1 MKENSV
7 LNKPVGIWI
16 RVSTE
21 DQAKGESPEHHEERA
36 RSYAKSRG
44 WEVKELYNLAGQ
56 SGKAVREHPE
66 AKRMMKDVERGH
78 ITGLV
83 FSKLARLSRNRREL
97 EDFSDFFNKHRADLI
112 SLSEAIDTSTAGGR
126 MFFHLLGVFAQ
137 WEREEI
143 TERVNAS
150 VLTRAKLGKSI
161 NGTSPYG
168 YVWKDRK
175 LIIKPEEAAIRR
187 KAYELFLQ
195 YRRKGQV
202 AKELNAAG
210 YRTRNGNIW
219 RDTSVLRIL
228 DESSA
233 KGMYVFN
240 TMRLVGT
247 WQTELKPESEWG
259 RAECPP
265 IVSETLWNQVNQ
277 IIEEQLKKWK
287 KPGKPPVH
295 LFSGLAHCSCGHKMY
310 VAANSPKY
318 FCRKCCNKIAIVD
331 LEAIVRDEMKLFFGQ
346 SERIAGHLQEANR
359 NLTEKSEL
367 LGTHQ
372 REVQK
377 VRDEMTRTHRLY
389 IQEQITAQGFGDFYK
404 PAEERLNQLL
414 TELPKLEAEVDFLK
428 VNKLSADDV
437 LHESASLHDRWP
449 KMEVPEKRKIVEA
462 IIEKVVIG
470 NGEIDI
476 TYSHLP
482 TSIEQCKSQQ
492 KLVALLGIAQ
502 RLVSIKYAQKPRK
515 QKWAKALPVSIKTI
529 GDWIKVKRLEKNIT
543 SGHVALKMGI
553 ATSVVLS
560 WEDGSAQPNDWQLK
574 FLRDFLG
581 FDYPTF
587 LQNPDEK

>member
-1 MKENSV
+1 MKDNSV

-21 DQAKGESPEHHEERA
+21 DQARGESPEHHEERA
-36 RSYAKSRG
+36 RLYAKSRN
-44 WEVKELYNLAGQ
+44 WQVKEVYNLAGQ
-56 SGKAVREHPE
+56 SGKAVMQHPE
-66 AKRMMKDVERGH
+66 ARRMMKDIERGH
-78 ITGLV
+78 VTGLV

-97 EDFSDFFNKHRADLI
+97 EDFSDFFNKHNADLI

-175 LIIKPEEAAIRR
+175 LVIKPEEAAIRR

-219 RDTSVLRIL
+219 RDTSIERIL
-228 DESSA
+228 NESSA
-233 KGMYVFN
+233 KGVYVFN

-277 IIEEQLKKWK
+277 IIEEQLKSWK

-346 SERIAGHLQEANR
+346 SERIAGHLEAANR

-372 REVQK
+372 REIVKMREEMHQTHQLYLHK
-377 VRDEMTRTHRLY
+377 QISGDGFRDLY
-389 IQEQITAQGFGDFYK
+389 T

-428 VNKLSADDV
+428 VNKMSADDV
-437 LHESASLHDRWP
+437 LHESASLYDRWP

-470 NGEIDI
+470 DGEIDI

-482 TSIEQCKSQQ
+482 TSIEQCKNQ
-492 KLVALLGIAQ
+492 Q
-502 RLVSIKYAQKPRK
+502 RLG
-515 QKWAKALPVSIKTI
+515 T
-529 GDWIKVKRLEKNIT
+529 G
-543 SGHVALKMGI
+543 
-553 ATSVVLS
+553 
-560 WEDGSAQPNDWQLK
+560 
-574 FLRDFLG
+574 
-581 FDYPTF
+581 
-587 LQNPDEK
+587 

>member
-1 MKENSV
+1 M
-7 LNKPVGIWI
+7 
-16 RVSTE
+16 
-21 DQAKGESPEHHEERA
+21 Q
-36 RSYAKSRG
+36 
-44 WEVKELYNLAGQ
+44 
-56 SGKAVREHPE
+56 HPE
-66 AKRMMKDVERGH
+66 AKRMMKDIERGH

-97 EDFSDFFNKHRADLI
+97 EDFSDFFNEHEADLI

-175 LIIKPEEAAIRR
+175 LIIKPDEAAIRR

-210 YRTRNGNIW
+210 YRTRNGSIW
-219 RDTSVLRIL
+219 RDTSILRIL

-233 KGMYVFN
+233 KGVYVFN
-240 TMRLVGT
+240 TMRMTGS
-247 WQTELKPESEWG
+247 WRTELKPESEWG

-265 IVSETLWNQVNQ
+265 IVSEDLWRQVNQ
-277 IIEEQLKKWK
+277 IIEEQLKAWK

-310 VAANSPKY
+310 VSANSPKY

-331 LEAIVRDEMKLFFGQ
+331 LENIVREEMKMFFGQ
-346 SERIAGHLQEANR
+346 TERIAGHLQAADK
-359 NLTEKSEL
+359 NLAEKLAL
-367 LGTHQ
+367 LDTHR
-372 REVQK
+372 REIQK
-377 VRDEMTRTHRLY
+377 VREEMHQTHQLY
-389 IQEQITAQGFGDFYK
+389 LKQQISGDGFRDLYG
-404 PAEERLNQLL
+404 PAEERLKQLNE
-414 TELPKLEAEVDFLK
+414 ELPKLEAEVDLLK

-437 LHESASLHDRWP
+437 LREAHSLYERWP
-449 KMEVPEKRKIVEA
+449 QMGVPQKRSIVEA

-470 NGEIDI
+470 DGEINI

-482 TSIEQCKSQQ
+482 SSEEQCKNQ
-492 KLVALLGIAQ
+492 Q
-502 RLVSIKYAQKPRK
+502 RL
-515 QKWAKALPVSIKTI
+515 
-529 GDWIKVKRLEKNIT
+529 
-543 SGHVALKMGI
+543 GH
-553 ATSVVLS
+553 
-560 WEDGSAQPNDWQLK
+560 
-574 FLRDFLG
+574 R
-581 FDYPTF
+581 
-587 LQNPDEK
+587 

>member
-1 MKENSV
+1 MRDNSV
-7 LNKPVGIWI
+7 KNKLVGIWI
-16 RVSTE
+16 RVSTD

-44 WEVKELYNLAGQ
+44 WEVKEVYDLAGQ
-56 SGKAVREHPE
+56 TGKAVMQHPE
-66 AKRMMKDVERGH
+66 AKRMMKDIERGH

-97 EDFSDFFNKHRADLI
+97 EDFSDYFNKHEADLI

-161 NGTSPYG
+161 NGKSPYG
-168 YVWKDRK
+168 YEWKDRK
-175 LIIKPEEAAIRR
+175 LVIQPEEAAIRR

-219 RDTSVLRIL
+219 RDTSIERIL
-228 DESSA
+228 NESSA
-233 KGMYVFN
+233 KGVYVFN
-240 TMRLVGT
+240 TMRMTGT

-265 IVSETLWNQVNQ
+265 IVSEDLWNQVNQ

-310 VAANSPKY
+310 VSANSPKY

-331 LEAIVRDEMKLFFGQ
+331 LEGIIHDEMKMFFGQ
-346 SERIAGHLQEANR
+346 TRRIAQHLAQAEQNVV
-359 NLTEKSEL
+359 EKSAL
-367 LGTHQ
+367 LDTHK
-372 REVQK
+372 REIGK
-377 VRDEMTRTHRLY
+377 VRDEMHQTHQLY
-389 IQEQITAQGFGDFYK
+389 LKQQISGDGFRNLYA
-404 PAEERLNQLL
+404 PAEERLKQLL
-414 TELPKLEAEVDFLK
+414 GELPKLEAEVDFLR
-428 VNKLSADDV
+428 VNKLSADDL
-437 LHESASLHDRWP
+437 LHEAGSVYERWP
-449 KMEVPEKRKIVEA
+449 TMEVSNKRKIVEA

-470 NGEIDI
+470 DGEIDI

-482 TSIEQCKSQQ
+482 SSEEQCKNQQ
-492 KLVALLGIAQ
+492 KLGLG
-502 RLVSIKYAQKPRK
+502 
-515 QKWAKALPVSIKTI
+515 
-529 GDWIKVKRLEKNIT
+529 
-543 SGHVALKMGI
+543 
-553 ATSVVLS
+553 
-560 WEDGSAQPNDWQLK
+560 
-574 FLRDFLG
+574 
-581 FDYPTF
+581 
-587 LQNPDEK
+587 

>member
-1 MKENSV
+1 MNFFVALWLGLGEIWSHKLRSLLSMFTVFLGVASLIVVIGFINGLFIEWQRSIEESG
-7 LNKPVGIWI
+7 GI
-16 RVSTE
+16 
-21 DQAKGESPEHHEERA
+21 ER
-36 RSYAKSRG
+36 
-44 WEVKELYNLAGQ
+44 
-56 SGKAVREHPE
+56 
-66 AKRMMKDVERGH
+66 
-78 ITGLV
+78 
-83 FSKLARLSRNRREL
+83 
-97 EDFSDFFNKHRADLI
+97 I
-112 SLSEAIDTSTAGGR
+112 SIDDTSTAGGR

-175 LIIKPEEAAIRR
+175 LVIKPEEAAIRR

-219 RDTSVLRIL
+219 RDTSIERIL
-228 DESSA
+228 NESSA
-233 KGMYVFN
+233 KGVYVFN

-265 IVSETLWNQVNQ
+265 IVSEDLWNQVNQ
-277 IIEEQLKKWK
+277 IIEEQLKSWK

-310 VAANSPKY
+310 VSANSPKY

-331 LEAIVRDEMKLFFGQ
+331 LENIVREEMKMFFGQ
-346 SERIAGHLQEANR
+346 SERIASHLQAADK
-359 NLTEKSEL
+359 NLVEKSEL

-372 REVQK
+372 REIQK
-377 VRDEMTRTHRLY
+377 VRDEMTRTHWLY

-437 LHESASLHDRWP
+437 LHEAAALYERWP
-449 KMEVPEKRKIVEA
+449 KMAVAEKRKIVEA

-470 NGEIDI
+470 DGEINI
-476 TYSHLP
+476 TYSYLP
-482 TSIEQCKSQQ
+482 SSEEQCKNQ
-492 KLVALLGIAQ
+492 Q
-502 RLVSIKYAQKPRK
+502 RLGP
-515 QKWAKALPVSIKTI
+515 
-529 GDWIKVKRLEKNIT
+529 G
-543 SGHVALKMGI
+543 
-553 ATSVVLS
+553 
-560 WEDGSAQPNDWQLK
+560 
-574 FLRDFLG
+574 
-581 FDYPTF
+581 
-587 LQNPDEK
+587 